1 MGTARI
7 SGALVKAGFD
17 VSLLIPR
24 NSLAENSRFPM
35 RIEHL
40 PTGATPAQ
48 WVIAFAAMV
57 EATSPRIVL
66 PCDDTAFLL
75 LQLLMASP
83 PKDMSPAQHLRLA
96 ALVRQSLGNPAH
108 YGISV
113 DKTLLTPA
121 AQALGVAVPCYA
133 SVASLHDAHDFV
145 SARGYP
151 AVLKR
156 SYGTAGEGVAIV
168 RNGAELATALSK
180 LSVPEAHDIAGLAD
194 LHLMIQEYIP
204 GRVQYNNL
212 AAWQGRT
219 LAGFVREKL
228 IAHPSPKGPSTVS
241 RYYDSPEIQAS
252 SDKLVAAFDM
262 TGLFGV
268 EYIAHEATGAVYLLE
283 LNRRITPGTPTGA
296 LVGVDLCAAL
306 HAALTGDVSTS
317 RARLASGEEHV
328 IAHFP
333 QEWLRDPASAYL
345 RKCRV
350 DVPWDDRG
358 LLTALVAERH

>member
-1 MGTARI
+1 
-7 SGALVKAGFD
+7 
-17 VSLLIPR
+17 
-24 NSLAENSRFPM
+24 M
-35 RIEHL
+35 RVEHL

-48 WVIAFAAMV
+48 WVAAFAAMV
-57 EATSPRIVL
+57 ETAAPRIVL
-66 PCDDTAFLL
+66 PCDDTAFRL
-75 LQLLMASP
+75 LQLLRASP
-83 PKDMSPAQHLRLA
+83 PKDMSPALHLRLA
-96 ALVRQSLGNPAH
+96 DLVQQSLGNPAH
-108 YGISV
+108 YGVSV

-121 AQALGVAVPCYA
+121 AAALGVAVPGYA
-133 SVASLHDAHDFV
+133 SVASLGDAHDFV

-168 RNGAELATALSK
+168 RNGDELASAFSR
-180 LSVPEAHDIAGLAD
+180 LSVPDAHDIAGLAD
-194 LHLMIQEYIP
+194 LHLMIQEHIP
-204 GRVQYNNL
+204 GSVQYNNL

-228 IAHPSPKGPSTVS
+228 IAHPPPKGPSTVS
-241 RYYDSPEIQAS
+241 RYYHSPEIQAS
-252 SDKLVAAFDM
+252 SDKLVAAFSM

-306 HAALTGDVSTS
+306 HGAMTGNASTS

-350 DVPWDDRG
+350 DVPWDDSG
-358 LLTALVAERH
+358 LLMALIAERH